1 MEEEKDFEK
10 RIERAFQQT
19 KGPLPE
25 EKYFK
30 KIWDSIEF
38 KAPVGERF
46 YLRPL
51 FSIFLVLVFIAV
63 FLFFYSDFLSS
74 VLTLRQIRHEN
85 LRSRRVT
92 SSLVAAPV
100 GMLEKSG
107 TLDVLPGIT
116 ITAVTDTR
124 LQVSRREGPVAILEL
139 YDGHLIAHVAAPGEK
154 MILRMP
160 DLEVTLVPGRYNLF
174 YYDGIIRI
182 IPLANPLDIRLN
194 GETRTVQPGETF
206 FLLDE

>member
-1 MEEEKDFEK
+1 MEEEKDFEE

-51 FSIFLVLVFIAV
+51 FSIFLVLIFVAV
-63 FLFFYSDFLSS
+63 FLFFYADFLSS
-74 VLTLRQIRHEN
+74 ALTLRQIRQEN

-92 SSLVAAPV
+92 SSLITAPV
-100 GMLEKSG
+100 GKLEKSS
-107 TLDVLPGIT
+107 VMQISPGVSIK
-116 ITAVTDTR
+116 AVTDTL
-124 LQVSRREGPVAILEL
+124 LQLSLPQGHVPVLEL
-139 YDGHLIAHVAAPGEK
+139 LNGHLMAEIVEPGEEVL
-154 MILRMP
+154 LRMP
-160 DLEVTLVPGRYNLF
+160 DLDITLPRGRYNLF
-174 YYDGIIRI
+174 YYDGIIRV
-182 IPLANPLDIRLN
+182 IPLTGSLNIRLN
-194 GETRTVQPGETF
+194 GEARTVGPGETF